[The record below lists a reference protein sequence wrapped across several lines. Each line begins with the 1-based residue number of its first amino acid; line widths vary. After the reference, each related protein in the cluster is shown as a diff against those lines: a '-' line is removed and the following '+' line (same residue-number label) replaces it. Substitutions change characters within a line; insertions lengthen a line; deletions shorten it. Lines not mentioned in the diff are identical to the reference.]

1 MEIQTGLEPL
11 KIRKQLVILHEKCKR
26 SGLQRWQHYT
36 TANARLKTHRT
47 FFSCADQLN
56 DLYNLASTQI
66 YPFTTS
72 LSPPTCRTPEYSLTI
87 GISEKKCDTISEAL
101 RAFSLEVMAT
111 KYPRE
116 EGIHIHTDG
125 SAGDGNTGAG
135 AYCEGFFEKSC
146 AVGFHASNFDADI
159 YTIKIA
165 ISNLLRLETNLRMT
179 ALTLKLQS

>member
-1 MEIQTGLEPL
+1 MSINSDKTVCQRFTLSTKKVQVSVNYNNQNL
-11 KIRKQLVILHEKCKR
+11 KQV
-26 SGLQRWQHYT
+26 YT
-36 TANARLKTHRT
+36 FRYLGVFLDSKLSWKNYAEETAKKG
-47 FFSCADQLN
+47 
-56 DLYNLASTQI
+56 
-66 YPFTTS
+66 
-72 LSPPTCRTPEYSLTI
+72 TPEYSLTI
-87 GISEKKCDTISEAL
+87 GISEKKCDTIFEAL